1 MYCNGEA
8 GLVAVIREGLY
19 CNGEKGGL
27 LQWGKRGLLDNAFR
41 STQLSTEDG
50 SGIGTS
56 DSVHGIKAEA
66 EVFAGHE
73 LLEGG
78 EVKDLLQRGQVVG
91 DCIDDL
97 HLYGHVRCW

>member
-1 MYCNGEA
+1 MQW
-8 GLVAVIREGLY
+8 
-19 CNGEKGGL
+19 EKGAP
-27 LQWGKRGLLDNAFR
+27 LQRGKRGLLDNTFR

-56 DSVHGIKAEA
+56 DSVHGIEAEG

-78 EVKDLLQRGQVVG
+78 EVKDLLQRGQVVR
-91 DCIDDL
+91 DCVDDL
-97 HLYGHVRCW
+97 HLYRHVRCW